1 MSEHDQIEIVAG
13 NEVGGAISK
22 ITQPSK
28 QAVDGLSSLTDRL
41 SDTGVSDLIPGG
53 LTGDQLLSKS
63 LRCRLE
69 ELGGS
74 ILDMIEDGFG
84 LADILNGFEMPS
96 LSELGEKLK
105 QLNPMNLL
113 EKLGD
118 ISLESITAKVGELVE
133 GAVDMIADVVSKTFE
148 QIERVIKGVGDMF
161 DEFGDAIQN
170 VGEMVDDVVTG
181 IIGGVGEVLQDLA
194 KPIEDIVD
202 ALFAPC
208 DKKTQSASNAEEQ
221 KLLEYKQM
229 LDTDMEIV
237 VSNNVGANQQ
247 AQTTGKFSRVI
258 KDTALEAVN
267 NNVNQDNLSFDVP
280 GEHAADTADAKQA
293 NKNENTKRREVET
306 VVVTESTNIVTST
319 LTDAVVSQR
328 DSVDVEQTKQIEVES
343 TNEAGELQAGPLW
356 DENDDCAVTLT
367 RFDKQVQRIINLS
380 NSVVESKKT
389 YADGSQSISTTTV
402 SGFWAITTRG
412 VDNLMLARSKFRD
425 EGDQWFVVL
434 SQYNVLQAIQI
445 YKNTGKWPNN
455 FLSKDANNYGVVA
468 PKYIDNLKKAWEL
481 SGKIIGDQNYINKL
495 RKCIEEDDEKKKQ
508 QAIAEIEKT
517 ADQNRYSADMI
528 RAEDELHDRSGRL
541 KTINQLQ
548 SFYDRFLAGGDKQQ
562 QKWGDTDEYELEPFD
577 SQKVPFDGITFIMV
591 NICPAISANG
601 SNLIKIANEK

>member
-13 NEVGGAISK
+13 NEVGGEISK

-28 QAVDGLSSLTDRL
+28 QAIDGLSSLTDRL

-53 LTGDQLLSKS
+53 LTSDQLLSKS

-96 LSELGEKLK
+96 LSELGDKLK

-170 VGEMVDDVVTG
+170 VGELVDDVVTG
-181 IIGGVGEVLQDLA
+181 IVGGIGEVLQDLA

-229 LDTDMEIV
+229 LDTDMDNTIT
-237 VSNNVGANQQ
+237 NNVGANQQ
-247 AQTTGKFSRVI
+247 AQTTGKFSRII
-258 KDTALEAVN
+258 KDTARKAVN
-267 NNVNQDNLSFDVP
+267 DNVNQDKLSFGVP
-280 GEHAADTADAKQA
+280 GEHAADTTDAKQA
-293 NKNENTKRREVET
+293 NKNENKKRREAEATAVS
-306 VVVTESTNIVTST
+306 ESSSSVTSAIT
-319 LTDAVVSQR
+319 SAAVEQR
-328 DSVDVEQTKQIEVES
+328 DSEDVEFTKDRHANES
-343 TNEAGELQAGPLW
+343 DEAGELTSGVFSEDECQEVFNRFSLRIGKIVSHIYKSLENLKNLEGDTFTTRKVDIRTRYPEVIKEAVVVYY
-356 DENDDCAVTLT
+356 ENDRMDIAMMSDPRLT
-367 RFDKQVQRIINLS
+367 AYRFNEKMDKKEQINSWENITKNISILSPKNIDSLAKIIELTDDLEVIQQVRKCDEMQADKYLAANDGGYESQWSPHLIRFEEINKYVQSGKQEDIINP
-380 NSVVESKKT
+380 
-389 YADGSQSISTTTV
+389 
-402 SGFWAITTRG
+402 G
-412 VDNLMLARSKFRD
+412 VDNN
-425 EGDQWFVVL
+425 VVKR
-434 SQYNVLQAIQI
+434 IT
-445 YKNTGKWPNN
+445 TGG
-455 FLSKDANNYGVVA
+455 AVY
-468 PKYIDNLKKAWEL
+468 
-481 SGKIIGDQNYINKL
+481 
-495 RKCIEEDDEKKKQ
+495 
-508 QAIAEIEKT
+508 
-517 ADQNRYSADMI
+517 
-528 RAEDELHDRSGRL
+528 
-541 KTINQLQ
+541 
-548 SFYDRFLAGGDKQQ
+548 
-562 QKWGDTDEYELEPFD
+562 
-577 SQKVPFDGITFIMV
+577 
-591 NICPAISANG
+591 
-601 SNLIKIANEK
+601 NLIKGGSGNVVEFNKSAEIINTVNEQK

>member
-13 NEVGGAISK
+13 NEVGGEISK

-53 LTGDQLLSKS
+53 LTGDELLSKS

-170 VGEMVDDVVTG
+170 VGELVDDVVTG

-237 VSNNVGANQQ
+237 VGNNVGANQQ
-247 AQTTGKFSRVI
+247 AQTTGKFSRII
-258 KDTALEAVN
+258 KDTAREAVN
-267 NNVNQDNLSFDVP
+267 DSVNQDKLSFNVP
-280 GEHAADTADAKQA
+280 DEHAADTTDAKQA
-293 NKNENTKRREVET
+293 NLNENKKRREAET
-306 VVVTESTNIVTST
+306 AAVSESSSSVTSA
-319 LTDAVVSQR
+319 LTTAAVEQR
-328 DSVDVEQTKQIEVES
+328 DSEDVEFTKDRHANES
-343 TNEAGELQAGPLW
+343 DEAGELTSGVFSEDECQEVFNRFSLRIGKIVSHISKSLEDHKNLEGYIYTTRLSGIRTRYPEVIKEAVVVYY
-356 DENDDCAVTLT
+356 ENDRMDIAMMSDPRMTAYRFNEKMDKKEQIDSWENITKNISILSPKNIDSLAKIIELT
-367 RFDKQVQRIINLS
+367 DDLEVIQQVRKCDEMQADKYLAANDGGYESQWGPHLIRFEEINKYVQSGKQEDIINP
-380 NSVVESKKT
+380 
-389 YADGSQSISTTTV
+389 
-402 SGFWAITTRG
+402 G
-412 VDNLMLARSKFRD
+412 VDNN
-425 EGDQWFVVL
+425 VVKR
-434 SQYNVLQAIQI
+434 IT
-445 YKNTGKWPNN
+445 TGG
-455 FLSKDANNYGVVA
+455 AVY
-468 PKYIDNLKKAWEL
+468 
-481 SGKIIGDQNYINKL
+481 
-495 RKCIEEDDEKKKQ
+495 
-508 QAIAEIEKT
+508 
-517 ADQNRYSADMI
+517 
-528 RAEDELHDRSGRL
+528 
-541 KTINQLQ
+541 
-548 SFYDRFLAGGDKQQ
+548 
-562 QKWGDTDEYELEPFD
+562 
-577 SQKVPFDGITFIMV
+577 
-591 NICPAISANG
+591 
-601 SNLIKIANEK
+601 NLIKGGSGNVVEFNKSADIINAVNEQK

>member
-13 NEVGGAISK
+13 NEVGGEISK

-28 QAVDGLSSLTDRL
+28 QAIDGLSSLTDRL

-53 LTGDQLLSKS
+53 LTSDQLLSKS

-96 LSELGEKLK
+96 LSELGDKLK

-161 DEFGDAIQN
+161 DEFGDTIQN
-170 VGEMVDDVVTG
+170 VGELVDDVVTG

-237 VSNNVGANQQ
+237 VGNNVGANQQ
-247 AQTTGKFSRVI
+247 AQTTGKFSRII
-258 KDTALEAVN
+258 KDTAREAVN
-267 NNVNQDNLSFDVP
+267 DSVNQDKLSFDVP
-280 GEHAADTADAKQA
+280 GEHAADTTDAKQA
-293 NKNENTKRREVET
+293 NQNENKKRREAET
-306 VVVTESTNIVTST
+306 AAVSESSSSVTSA
-319 LTDAVVSQR
+319 LANAAVDQR
-328 DSVDVEQTKQIEVES
+328 DSEDVEQTKQIEVES

-402 SGFWAITTRG
+402 SGFWAVTPSG

-434 SQYNVLQAIQI
+434 SEYKVLQAIQI

-481 SGKIIGDQNYINKL
+481 SGKIVGDQNYISKL

-528 RAEDELHDRSGRL
+528 RVERVMHDRSGRL
-541 KTINQLQ
+541 FTIKQLQ
-548 SFYDRFLAGGDKQQ
+548 SFHDRFLSGGDKQQ
-562 QKWGDTDEYELEPFD
+562 QKWGDTDQYELG
-577 SQKVPFDGITFIMV
+577 PFDGITFIMV
-591 NICPAISANG
+591 NICPAIAANG
-601 SNLIKIANEK
+601 SNLINRANKK

>member
-13 NEVGGAISK
+13 NEVGGEISK

-74 ILDMIEDGFG
+74 ILDLIEDGFG
-84 LADILNGFEMPS
+84 LTDILNGFEMPS

-170 VGEMVDDVVTG
+170 VGELVDDVVTG

-237 VSNNVGANQQ
+237 VGNNVGANQQ
-247 AQTTGKFSRVI
+247 AQTTGKFSRII
-258 KDTALEAVN
+258 KDTAREAVN
-267 NNVNQDNLSFDVP
+267 DSVNQDKLSFNVP
-280 GEHAADTADAKQA
+280 GEHAADTTDAKQA
-293 NKNENTKRREVET
+293 NQNENKKRREAET
-306 VVVTESTNIVTST
+306 TAVSESSSSVTSV
-319 LTDAVVSQR
+319 LTNAAVEQR
-328 DSVDVEQTKQIEVES
+328 DSEDVEFTKDRHANES
-343 TNEAGELQAGPLW
+343 DEAGELTSGVFSEDECQEVFNRFSLRIGKIVSHISKSLENHKNLEGNIITLLRDLTDIHTSYPEVIKEVVVVYY
-356 DENDDCAVTLT
+356 ENDRMDIAMMPDPRMTAYRFNEKMDKKEQISSWEHITKNISILSSKNIDYLAKVIELT
-367 RFDKQVQRIINLS
+367 DDLEVIQQVRKCDEMQADKYLAASDEGYESQWGPHLIRFEEINKYVQSGKQEDIINP
-380 NSVVESKKT
+380 
-389 YADGSQSISTTTV
+389 
-402 SGFWAITTRG
+402 G
-412 VDNLMLARSKFRD
+412 VDNN
-425 EGDQWFVVL
+425 VVKR
-434 SQYNVLQAIQI
+434 IT
-445 YKNTGKWPNN
+445 TGG
-455 FLSKDANNYGVVA
+455 AVY
-468 PKYIDNLKKAWEL
+468 
-481 SGKIIGDQNYINKL
+481 
-495 RKCIEEDDEKKKQ
+495 
-508 QAIAEIEKT
+508 
-517 ADQNRYSADMI
+517 
-528 RAEDELHDRSGRL
+528 
-541 KTINQLQ
+541 
-548 SFYDRFLAGGDKQQ
+548 
-562 QKWGDTDEYELEPFD
+562 
-577 SQKVPFDGITFIMV
+577 
-591 NICPAISANG
+591 
-601 SNLIKIANEK
+601 NLIKGGSGNVVEFNKSADIINTVNEQK

>member
-13 NEVGGAISK
+13 NEVGGEISK

-74 ILDMIEDGFG
+74 ILDLIEDGFG
-84 LADILNGFEMPS
+84 LTDILNGFEMPS

-170 VGEMVDDVVTG
+170 VGELVDDVVTG

-229 LDTDMEIV
+229 LDTDMENV
-237 VSNNVGANQQ
+237 VGNNVVANQQ
-247 AQTTGKFSRVI
+247 AQTTGKFSKII
-258 KDTALEAVN
+258 KNTALETVN
-267 NNVNQDNLSFDVP
+267 NSVNQDKLSFNVP
-280 GEHAADTADAKQA
+280 GEHAADTTDAKQA
-293 NKNENTKRREVET
+293 NQNENKKRREAETAAVSESSSSLTSALTNAAVE
-306 VVVTESTNIVTST
+306 
-319 LTDAVVSQR
+319 QR
-328 DSVDVEQTKQIEVES
+328 DSEDVEFTKDRHANES
-343 TNEAGELQAGPLW
+343 DEAGELTSGVFSEDECQEVFNRFSLRIGKIVSHISKSLENHKNLEGNIITLLRDLTDIHTSYPEVIKEVVVVYY
-356 DENDDCAVTLT
+356 ENDRMDIAMMPDPRMTAYRFNEKMDKKEQIDSWEHITKNISILSPKNIDYLAKVIELT
-367 RFDKQVQRIINLS
+367 DDLEVIQQVRKCDEMQADKYLAASDEGYESQWGPHLIRFEEINKYVQSGKQEDIINP
-380 NSVVESKKT
+380 
-389 YADGSQSISTTTV
+389 
-402 SGFWAITTRG
+402 G
-412 VDNLMLARSKFRD
+412 VDNN
-425 EGDQWFVVL
+425 VVKR
-434 SQYNVLQAIQI
+434 IT
-445 YKNTGKWPNN
+445 TGG
-455 FLSKDANNYGVVA
+455 AVY
-468 PKYIDNLKKAWEL
+468 
-481 SGKIIGDQNYINKL
+481 
-495 RKCIEEDDEKKKQ
+495 
-508 QAIAEIEKT
+508 
-517 ADQNRYSADMI
+517 
-528 RAEDELHDRSGRL
+528 
-541 KTINQLQ
+541 
-548 SFYDRFLAGGDKQQ
+548 
-562 QKWGDTDEYELEPFD
+562 
-577 SQKVPFDGITFIMV
+577 
-591 NICPAISANG
+591 
-601 SNLIKIANEK
+601 NLIKGGSGNVVEFNKSADIINTVNEQK